1 MNCAESRDYF
11 IACAEGLLQED
22 QARQCRAHLETCAS
36 CRAEYEAISRLQQRL
51 IARGQA
57 AAGVRM
63 VESVMSRIRQEQ
75 FKPERETIMSRLM
88 KHGWG
93 FGLSAAAGAAAI
105 VSIILWTMPNAQAAA
120 EAVMTQGAQAVAR
133 LTSIHLRGQLRT
145 EPNDNFSGI
154 NPDAD
159 FCTIELWKQFAPDLK
174 GLKWRVEKPGRVV
187 VMDGKTTVMLIKP
200 AKTGVK
206 VEQPTASAFDTE
218 WLHRIANLSNTISN
232 EVKNARAKG
241 WKVSMAEET
250 GADGKAKSVVTILA
264 KSGVPDNEWGKNWF
278 YDSADTRRV
287 YRFDAQS
294 KLLES
299 VRIYLERPVGEVQI
313 FDLSQID
320 FNQAIDAA
328 EWTLDVPAD
337 ASWAGLP
344 DKLPIL
350 PDNDKYVSMTAEQA
364 ARAFFEACARKD
376 WEEAGKFMSPVT
388 EDMKT
393 GLGGVEIVSLGES
406 FASKTYGGRFVP
418 YDIKLSR
425 EMIVRMANTNAAHRY
440 VIMAVCDSNLESRED
455 LHWTNGPAVL
465 PDNDAYARMS
475 PAEAMKAYA
484 AAFARF
490 NWDEMKK
497 FAPDYD
503 VEHDKAQCAE
513 VEKSGQDA
521 HKLLPQIEVGEAFWS
536 AEQSGWFVKCRLVQ
550 DRAWNLAI
558 RNDNAARRWQVDG
571 GIGW

>member
-1 MNCAESRDYF
+1 
-11 IACAEGLLQED
+11 
-22 QARQCRAHLETCAS
+22 
-36 CRAEYEAISRLQQRL
+36 
-51 IARGQA
+51 
-57 AAGVRM
+57 
-63 VESVMSRIRQEQ
+63 
-75 FKPERETIMSRLM
+75 
-88 KHGWG
+88 
-93 FGLSAAAGAAAI
+93 
-105 VSIILWTMPNAQAAA
+105 
-120 EAVMTQGAQAVAR
+120 
-133 LTSIHLRGQLRT
+133 
-145 EPNDNFSGI
+145 
-154 NPDAD
+154 
-159 FCTIELWKQFAPDLK
+159 
-174 GLKWRVEKPGRVV
+174 V

-344 DKLPIL
+344 DKLAML
-350 PDNDKYVSMTAEQA
+350 PDNEKYASMTAEQA
-364 ARAFFEACARKD
+364 ARAFFEACASKD
-376 WEEAGKFMSPVT
+376 WNEAGKFMSPIT
-388 EDMKT
+388 EEMKEGFG
-393 GLGGVEIVSLGES
+393 GLEIVSVGES
-406 FASKTYGGRFVP
+406 FANKTYGGRFVP
-418 YDIKLSR
+418 YEIKLSR

-440 VIMAVCDSNLESRED
+440 VIMGLYDSKQNPQEELD
-455 LHWTNGPAVL
+455 WTNGPAIL
-465 PDNDAYARMS
+465 PDNDAYARLS
-475 PAEAMKAYA
+475 PAEAMKAYSE
-484 AAFARF
+484 AFVQLD
-490 NWDEMKK
+490 WETMKK

-503 VEHDKAQCAE
+503 VENDRRQFAQL
-513 VEKSGQDA
+513 EKSGTDA
-521 HKLLPQIEVGEAFWS
+521 KSQVPKFEVGEAFWS
-536 AEQSGWFVKCRLVQ
+536 APQSAWFVKCHVVMVKK
-550 DRAWNLAI
+550 WNLAI
-558 RNDNAARRWQVDG
+558 RNDNPARRWQVDG
-571 GIGW
+571 GI